1 MISAEALPDRA
12 IQVFTVAKRFQ
23 KFLLVGAVGL
33 GVNQVML
40 IILHDSVSL
49 ALAVASVL
57 AVAVSMIV
65 TFTLNEMW
73 TWHDRGSNPIIH
85 RMGSYVPINTVGLAI
100 NTGVLLLL
108 VDRFEVHKLVAN
120 LIGAG
125 LAAIWNFCLNSAVT
139 WRE

>member
-23 KFLLVGAVGL
+23 KFLVVGAIGL
-33 GVNQVML
+33 GVNQAML
-40 IILHDSVSL
+40 IVLHDSVSL

-57 AVAVSMIV
+57 AISVSMVV
-65 TFTLNEMW
+65 TFILNEMW
-73 TWHDRGSNPIIH
+73 TWHDRGSNPIVH
-85 RMGSYVPINTVGLAI
+85 RMGSYIPINTVGLAI

-108 VDRFEVHKLVAN
+108 VDRFDVHKLVAN

-125 LAAIWNFCLNSAVT
+125 LAAVWNFCLNSAIT